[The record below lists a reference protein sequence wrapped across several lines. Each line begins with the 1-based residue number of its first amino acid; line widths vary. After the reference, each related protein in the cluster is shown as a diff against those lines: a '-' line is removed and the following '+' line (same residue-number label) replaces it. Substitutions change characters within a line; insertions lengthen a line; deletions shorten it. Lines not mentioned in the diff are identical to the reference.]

1 MWHFYTS
8 KGIKKIADILFR
20 VVATIVFI
28 VVLLFLLL
36 QMSSVQNYIA
46 HKGAEYLSKKL
57 NTRVEI
63 GSIELSFYKRII
75 VNEVYVEDLRKDTL
89 FYAKK
94 LNLGI
99 GEINTEKR
107 TIHIRNVGLLG
118 AKSKIIKYA
127 ADEDFNMQFIIDAFD
142 DGDTTR
148 HAPKAP
154 WKLDI
159 GEVSCVNVDFSYKNE
174 HDTLI
179 TTGINFFDLR
189 AQSINGRF
197 SDVNIVGDTIRATID
212 YLAAKEKSGFVI
224 KNLSS
229 YVRVS
234 PVELQLDELKLKTPE
249 SDIKT
254 DLTFSYS
261 RWRDYLNFIHK
272 VKIKAEFD
280 HSQLEMSDIAYFAP
294 ELNGIYERLD
304 ITGKVSGRI
313 DDLRGKDMDILLGN
327 HTEFVGDLT
336 LTGLPHIDET
346 LIYLNVDKLTTDYN
360 DLSQIPIPPFN
371 KRKKLIVPKNIA
383 MLGNISFKG
392 TFTGLYNDFYAY
404 GTFNSALGSIST
416 DIAVKHDEVK
426 DKESYKGKLKSNQF
440 DFGKFLGAPMLGK
453 ATIDATI
460 DGEGF
465 TIEDLKAKLEGKINS
480 LDFNK
485 YNYKNIAI
493 EGEIAKQVF
502 KGKLNVQD
510 DNIDFDFIGKVDFNT
525 KLPTLDFITT
535 LNRADLAALNF
546 VKTTKKT
553 NLSTQI
559 IINVVGNNIDNLIGQ
574 INFDNTIYEQ
584 GNERFKLSVFNLIAE
599 QEANQRSIK
608 LFSDFADATIKGKF
622 KILDLPLSVE
632 NILMNYLP
640 NYFTKTNNIPV
651 QNFDYKINFKKTEPV
666 TKLFFPNL
674 KIAPKTFINGSFN
687 SSNNFVSLTGNSGKI
702 SISGIDLINIK
713 AEANT
718 TNQNLQIITAFDK
731 VMLSDSVSLNNF
743 ILSTNTLNDSV
754 NIGLSWDNKSQR
766 STVGEIKA
774 FLHFD
779 SDKKI
784 KFKILPSQF
793 TVSDSLWVINKTN
806 ELIIDSTSVNVKE
819 LMFEHDNQFL
829 LMNGLISERRKDEL
843 KLDVVNFNLSN
854 LNAFLKPSG
863 VTLKGRLTG
872 QSSIYDLYKSP
883 IFISD
888 NNFSGLKINDNDF
901 GNGNISSLW
910 DNSKEALYLNGKF
923 TLNTVPN
930 ILFSGY
936 YYPKKQEDNIDMEL
950 NLQSIQLKLFEPFV
964 KKYCDDFIG
973 SLDGSISIKGSTKK
987 PLLFGNVD
995 VNAKKITVNYL
1006 KTTYK
1011 FSHSISIDNNSFAIE
1026 NMTVSDINNNK
1037 AIVNGHVY
1045 HENFDKFQLD
1055 FDINANKFMFL
1066 NTTEADNSLYY
1077 GTAFATG
1084 LINIFG
1090 FVDNNILIDANV
1102 KTEKILSADKSD
1114 KINVLSKTEITKMF
1128 IPLSGPTEVS
1138 ENNFITFVK
1147 KDTSSKLK
1155 DYSVR
1160 LDGIVLNFDLEV
1172 TPDAEIQLIF
1182 DQKVGDI
1189 IKAKGAGNIKLKIS
1203 PTGDFKMYG
1212 DYIIENGDY
1221 LFTLQNIINKKF
1233 DIENGST
1240 IKWSGVPYKADLNIS
1255 AVYKAKASI
1264 KPFFPSDS
1272 TAAYKKR
1279 YPVDLK
1285 LLMTDDLMTPDI
1297 TFDLNLPTIDPTIRQ
1312 QVLSYMNTE
1321 TEMNRQVFALLIL
1334 NSFVTPSQLSGGG
1347 PDAVAAAGANAFELL
1362 SNQLS
1367 NMLSKISK
1375 DFDIGVKY
1383 RPGDA
1388 VSKDELGV
1396 AMSTQLFNDK
1406 LTIDGNLGVNNNNQ
1420 NTNSIVG
1427 DVNIDYKLT
1436 DDGKVRIKAFNRA
1449 NDNNLNYTYGP
1460 YTQGVGIFYRE
1471 EFDSFKELYERYK
1484 KTVNNRNKKKTP
1496 NN

>member
-1 MWHFYTS
+1 LWYFYIG

-36 QMSSVQNYIA
+36 QLSSVQNYLA

-57 NTRVEI
+57 KTKVEI

-75 VNEVYVEDLRKDTL
+75 VNDIYLEDLHNDTL

-99 GEINTEKR
+99 GEIDSEKR
-107 TIHIRNVGLLG
+107 TIEIRNVGLLSG
-118 AKSKIIKYA
+118 KSKIIKYA
-127 ADEDFNMQFIIDAFD
+127 TDDDFNMQFIIDAFD
-142 DGDTTR
+142 DGDTTK
-148 HAPKAP
+148 HTKKAP
-154 WKLDI
+154 WKLTI
-159 GEVSCVNVDFSYKNE
+159 GEVTCVNVDFSYKNE
-174 HDTLI
+174 HDTLH

-197 SDVNIVGDTIRATID
+197 SDINIVGDTIRATID

-229 YVRVS
+229 YVKVS
-234 PVELQLDELKLKTPE
+234 PLVLQLDELKLRTPE

-254 DLTFSYS
+254 DLTFSYT
-261 RWRDYLNFIHK
+261 RWRDYMNFIHN
-272 VKIKAEFD
+272 VRIKADFD
-280 HSQLEMSDIAYFAP
+280 HSQLEMSDIAYFAS
-294 ELNGIYERLD
+294 ELKGIYERLD
-304 ITGKVSGRI
+304 ITGKVSGKI

-336 LTGLPHIDET
+336 LTGLPNIDET

-371 KRKKLIVPKNIA
+371 LRKKLMVPKNIA

-404 GTFNSALGSIST
+404 GTFNSALGSVST
-416 DIAVKHDEVK
+416 DIAVRHDEIK
-426 DKESYKGKLKSNQF
+426 DKESYKGKIKSNQF

-453 ATIDATI
+453 ASVDATI

-493 EGEIAKQVF
+493 EGEIAKQIF

-546 VKTTKKT
+546 VKTAKKT

-559 IINVVGNNIDNLIGQ
+559 IINVVGDNIDNLVGQ
-574 INFDNTIYEQ
+574 MNFDNTIYEQ
-584 GNERFKLSVFNLIAE
+584 DNERYKMSVFNLIAE
-599 QEANQRSIK
+599 QENNQRSIK

-622 KILDLPLSVE
+622 KILDLPLSIE
-632 NILMNYLP
+632 NILTNYLP
-640 NYFTKTNNIPV
+640 NYFTKTNNIQN
-651 QNFDYKINFKKTEPV
+651 QNFDYKVNFKKTDPV
-666 TKLFFPNL
+666 TKLFIPNV
-674 KIAPKTFINGSFN
+674 KIAPKTFINGAFN
-687 SSNNFVSLTGNSGKI
+687 SSSNEVSLAGNSSKLT
-702 SISGIDLINIK
+702 ISGIDFINLK
-713 AEANT
+713 TEANT
-718 TNQNLQIITAFDK
+718 TNQKLQIITACDQII
-731 VMLSDSVSLNNF
+731 LSDSVSMNNF

-754 NIGLSWDNKSQR
+754 NVALSWDNKSQR
-766 STVGEIKA
+766 ATVGDIKA
-774 FLHFD
+774 FLHFNN
-779 SDKKI
+779 DKTI

-793 TVSDSLWVINKTN
+793 IVADSVWAINKTN
-806 ELIIDSTSVNVKE
+806 EVIIDSTHIQVKE
-819 LMFEHDNQFL
+819 LTVEHENQSI
-829 LMNGLISERRKDEL
+829 LMNGNISEVRKDEL
-843 KLDVVNFNLSN
+843 KLYFSDFNLSN
-854 LNAFLKPSG
+854 LNPFLKPFG
-863 VTLKGRLTG
+863 VTLKGRLNG
-872 QSSIYDLYKSP
+872 QSSVYDLYKSP

-888 NNFSGLKINDNDF
+888 NTFSKLLI
-901 GNGNISSLW
+901 NGNELGDGNVASLW
-910 DNSKEALYLNGKF
+910 DNAKEALYLNGKF

-936 YYPKKQEDNIDMEL
+936 YYPKKKEENIDMEL

-964 KKYCDDFIG
+964 KKYCSDFVG
-973 SLDGSISIKGSTKK
+973 DLDANVSIRGAVNK
-987 PLLFGNVD
+987 PLLFGTAH
-995 VNAKKITVNYL
+995 VNAKKITVSYL
-1006 KTTYK
+1006 KTSYK
-1011 FSHSISIDNNSFAIE
+1011 FSHDITIDNNSFAIE
-1026 NMTVSDINNNK
+1026 NMSVSDANNNK

-1045 HENFDKFQLD
+1045 HDNFDKFQLD

-1114 KINVLSKTEITKMF
+1114 KINVLSKTEMTKMF

-1147 KDTSSKLK
+1147 KDTNTKNK
-1155 DYSVR
+1155 DYNVR

-1240 IKWSGVPYKADLNIS
+1240 IKWSGIPYKADLNIS
-1255 AVYKAKASI
+1255 ALYKAKASI
-1264 KPFFPSDS
+1264 KPFFPNDS

-1285 LLMTDDLMTPDI
+1285 LLMTDDLLTPDI
-1297 TFDLNLPTIDPTIRQ
+1297 AFDLNLPTIDPTIRQ

-1375 DFDIGVKY
+1375 DFDIGIKY

-1420 NTNSIVG
+1420 NTNSIAG

-1471 EFDSFKELYERYK
+1471 EFDSFKELRERYQKVIENRKKNK
-1484 KTVNNRNKKKTP
+1484 KTE
-1496 NN
+1496 